1 MFLELMDVMRRTHSK
16 RDTGLSHLVPPT
28 LRKNWVQRFLPKI
41 THTILGQGFN
51 QGASHRKKHPYR
63 PSNEHQ
69 PFQSIGL
76 LLPLEPRIMFDGAA
90 LLTGVEVIQDQI
102 TQDRNLQEIST
113 PPESESRSNP
123 FTDSIN
129 LQSALSTVAAPTS
142 RQEVVFIDTNINDYQ
157 TLMEGIDPNA
167 DVILLDPTRDGIEQM
182 AEILKDRSGIDAIHV
197 ISHGNQGELQL
208 GTGVLNMMSMQ
219 DAYADELAT
228 IHQALTEDADL
239 LIYGCDF
246 GQGDAGSAAA
256 RLLAKL
262 TGADLAAS
270 TDNTGSLQYGANWD
284 LEYQTGT
291 IDSHVVI
298 DSSTQEEWIGKLATI
313 NVTTFAD
320 VIDAGDGVTSLRE
333 AVLQANAGS
342 GGDTIV
348 LSAGTYTLSIGAS
361 NELAP
366 DATFGDLDILQD
378 VTIVGDSATTT
389 IIDASGLGSTPDR
402 IFAVHSNT
410 ATISRLTAQNGETGL
425 LGGGGL
431 WVGPSNTLTLQ
442 DAIVRDNTTTGSGG
456 GVIVL
461 GTAIM
466 DRVAIVNNSANTGGG
481 LAIQGGATTTVLN
494 TTVSGNSAVG
504 NGGAIFNRGT
514 TTLTNSTIASNAG
527 NDGIN
532 LAGSGSISLKN
543 TILVNHVGGNS
554 NVALTSLG
562 NNIDSDGTALL
573 GDPSD
578 QNNVD
583 PLLSVLANN
592 GGATLTHALL
602 AGSPAINAGNSI
614 GAPAVDQRSTTRD
627 ANVDIGSYEYVA
639 SNGPTLDLDADD
651 SSGASGIDYQLTFT
665 EGGSL
670 VSIADT
676 DAVLS
681 DPDSTAFTSVTLA
694 IIGLLD
700 GNAEILEL
708 DGSTFAL
715 ATAEAGQNTSGGL
728 YHVVIT
734 TGTGTA
740 NVTITKAGGGTWTL
754 AQTETLI
761 QTIQYQH
768 TNTSTPTDGNRFID
782 VQVSD
787 GALSSTTA
795 RSTINVN
802 PVNEPPSFS
811 GLDATPVFTEG
822 SIAVVLDSNATIA
835 DPELDVANNY
845 NGATLTLARNGG
857 ANADDR
863 FSAAGVTGSL
873 MEGSSIVLGGTTIG
887 TATTNSGGTLVI
899 TFNGNATSTLV
910 DQLLNRL
917 TYANASSNP
926 PVSVQIDF
934 TFNDGNT
941 GAQGSG
947 GALDTTGSI
956 TVTINSVNNLPTLDL
971 DADDSS
977 GATGTGYQ
985 TTFTEGGAPVA
996 IVDSDATVTDVDSG
1010 SFANVMLTISGIQD
1024 GNAEILILDGDTFA
1038 LGTAVASQNTS
1049 GGNYHVAVA
1058 TGAGTATLTITRQS
1072 AGVFTEAQAETLI
1085 QAIQY
1090 QHTDTNTP
1098 TGGNR
1103 LIDVTVNDGSADS
1116 AAARTTLLVTATN
1129 TSPTAVSDTFTV
1141 NEGASAT
1148 LNVAGNDSDADDG
1161 LDLTSI
1167 TIVSGPTNGT
1177 ITQINTDG
1185 TVVYT
1190 HNGSETLTDSFT
1202 YTIQDFAGTVSNGA
1216 MVNLTITPQN
1226 DAPRITSNGGGATAT
1241 ATVLAGNTAVTNVS
1255 ATDPEGTPLTYSI
1268 IGGAD
1273 AAQFSIDSTTGA
1285 LTFITAP
1292 DLQAPTDVGANNVY
1306 DVIVQTSDG
1315 TLTDTQTIAVTVT
1328 DLPLVVLPPPPDPS
1342 PESPPP
1348 PDEGDTQEELPGS
1361 GEFFVTESQGFGS
1374 SHGSNLSEDNQKGPD
1389 SFNTSQGNDA
1399 ETLQALDG
1407 RIGRGATANELL
1419 SLLQLPFETID
1430 FKHEVQALLNPS
1442 SGLLNSLDQAR
1453 DTLNTIS
1460 ETEQMYVVSSL
1471 AASTGLSVGYIIWLL
1486 RSGVLLTALLST
1498 VPAWQFVN
1506 PLLILD
1512 APARKRRKKGTKN
1525 QDLSKEDS
1533 LETMFEKPAATP
1545 EPPERKTGL
1554 PRQSR

>member
-1 MFLELMDVMRRTHSK
+1 
-16 RDTGLSHLVPPT
+16 
-28 LRKNWVQRFLPKI
+28 
-41 THTILGQGFN
+41 
-51 QGASHRKKHPYR
+51 
-63 PSNEHQ
+63 
-69 PFQSIGL
+69 
-76 LLPLEPRIMFDGAA
+76 MFDGAA

-113 PPESESRSNP
+113 PPEPESRSNP

-129 LQSALSTVAAPTS
+129 LQSALSTVAAPTN

-182 AEILKDRSGIDAIHV
+182 AEILKDWSGIDAIHV
-197 ISHGNQGELQL
+197 ISHGNQGELRL

-219 DAYADELAT
+219 DVYADELAT

-270 TDNTGSLQYGANWD
+270 TDDTGSLQYGANWD

-298 DSSTQEEWIGKLATI
+298 DSATQEEWIGKLATI

-320 VIDAGDGVTSLRE
+320 VVDAGDGVTSLRE
-333 AVLQANAGS
+333 AVLQTNAGS

-348 LSAGTYTLSIGAS
+348 LGAGTYTLSIGVS

-366 DATFGDLDILQD
+366 DATVGDLDILQD

-389 IIDASGLGSTPDR
+389 IIDASGLGSTSDR

-527 NDGIN
+527 NEGIN

-543 TILVNHVGGNS
+543 TILVNHVGGNA

-602 AGSPAINAGNSI
+602 AGSPATNAGNSI
-614 GAPAVDQRSTTRD
+614 GAPAVDQRGTTRD
-627 ANVDIGSYEYVA
+627 ASVDIGSYEYVA

-694 IIGLLD
+694 ISGLLD

-715 ATAEAGQNTSGGL
+715 ATAAAGQNTSGGL

-740 NVTITKAGGGTWTL
+740 NATITKAGGGTWTL
-754 AQTETLI
+754 AET
-761 QTIQYQH
+761 
-768 TNTSTPTDGNRFID
+768 
-782 VQVSD
+782 
-787 GALSSTTA
+787 
-795 RSTINVN
+795 
-802 PVNEPPSFS
+802 
-811 GLDATPVFTEG
+811 
-822 SIAVVLDSNATIA
+822 
-835 DPELDVANNY
+835 
-845 NGATLTLARNGG
+845 
-857 ANADDR
+857 
-863 FSAAGVTGSL
+863 
-873 MEGSSIVLGGTTIG
+873 
-887 TATTNSGGTLVI
+887 
-899 TFNGNATSTLV
+899 
-910 DQLLNRL
+910 
-917 TYANASSNP
+917 
-926 PVSVQIDF
+926 
-934 TFNDGNT
+934 
-941 GAQGSG
+941 
-947 GALDTTGSI
+947 
-956 TVTINSVNNLPTLDL
+956 
-971 DADDSS
+971 
-977 GATGTGYQ
+977 
-985 TTFTEGGAPVA
+985 
-996 IVDSDATVTDVDSG
+996 
-1010 SFANVMLTISGIQD
+1010 
-1024 GNAEILILDGDTFA
+1024 
-1038 LGTAVASQNTS
+1038 
-1049 GGNYHVAVA
+1049 
-1058 TGAGTATLTITRQS
+1058 
-1072 AGVFTEAQAETLI
+1072 ETLI

-1098 TGGNR
+1098 TSGNR

-1116 AAARTTLLVTATN
+1116 VTARTTILVTATN
-1129 TSPTAVSDTFTV
+1129 TPPTAVSDTFTV

-1148 LNVAGNDSDADDG
+1148 LNVTGNDSDADDG

-1167 TIVSGPTNGT
+1167 TIVAGPTNGT
-1177 ITQINTDG
+1177 ITQINTNG
-1185 TVVYT
+1185 TVEYA

-1202 YTIQDFAGTVSNGA
+1202 YTIRDVAGNVSNTA
-1216 MVNLTITPQN
+1216 TVNLTITPQN
-1226 DAPRITSNGGGATAT
+1226 DAPSITSDGGGSNAT
-1241 ATVLAGNTAVTNVS
+1241 ATVLGGNTAVTTVS
-1255 ATDPEGTPLTYSI
+1255 AIDPEGTPLTYSI

-1285 LTFITAP
+1285 LTFTTAP

-1328 DLPLVVLPPPPDPS
+1328 DLPLVVLPPPPEPS
-1342 PESPPP
+1342 PESSPPS
-1348 PDEGDTQEELPGS
+1348 DEGDTQEEVAGTGGFLATGN
-1361 GEFFVTESQGFGS
+1361 QGFGFG
-1374 SHGSNLSEDNQKGPD
+1374 HGSTLSEQNQKDSG
-1389 SFNTSQGNDA
+1389 SFNKSRGYDA
-1399 ETLQALDG
+1399 ETLQTLDG
-1407 RIGRGATANELL
+1407 TRGRGATANEPL
-1419 SLLQLPFETID
+1419 SLLQQSFKGID
-1430 FKHEVQALLNPS
+1430 FKHEIQALLNPS

-1453 DTLNTIS
+1453 DTLNKIS

-1471 AASTGLSVGYIIWLL
+1471 AASTGLSVGYVIWLL
-1486 RSGVLLTALLST
+1486 RSGVLLTAFLST

-1512 APARKRRKKGTKN
+1512 APARKRRKKGRKN
-1525 QDLSKEDS
+1525 QGLSEEDS
-1533 LETMFEKPAATP
+1533 LETMFEKPDVTP
-1545 EPPERKTGL
+1545 VPPEMKTGTI
-1554 PRQSR
+1554 RQSRWPRQD